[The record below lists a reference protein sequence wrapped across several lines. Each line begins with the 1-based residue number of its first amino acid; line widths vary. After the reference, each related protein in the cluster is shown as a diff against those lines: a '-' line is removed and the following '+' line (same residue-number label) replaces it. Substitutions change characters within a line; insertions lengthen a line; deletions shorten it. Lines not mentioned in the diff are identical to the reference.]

1 MDQNKLRKLA
11 GLATISENADLRNNA
26 NFQARMQEKITDI
39 YEELDRIQK
48 FTDSADFKKFII
60 AFNEDAAED
69 FDLDST
75 NVHDI
80 IFEIRQDLTNAAF
93 ALNAIYQIC
102 SGTNP
107 T

>member
-26 NFQARMQEKITDI
+26 NFQARMQEKFEDI
-39 YEELDRIQK
+39 SEKLDEIIK
-48 FTDSADFKKFII
+48 FTGST
-60 AFNEDAAED
+60 D
-69 FDLDST
+69 FDKFSQFFDGDEAEENYDLHSSLDH
-75 NVHDI
+75 V
-80 IFEIRQDLTNAAF
+80 IFQIREDLRNAQF
-93 ALNAIYQIC
+93 AMNSIYHIC